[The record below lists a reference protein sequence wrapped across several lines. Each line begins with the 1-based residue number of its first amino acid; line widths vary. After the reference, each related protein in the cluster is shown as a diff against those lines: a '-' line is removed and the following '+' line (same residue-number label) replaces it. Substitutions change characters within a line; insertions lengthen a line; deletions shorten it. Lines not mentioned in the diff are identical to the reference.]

1 MQGTIQTV
9 VEQPGFENHGRFSWF
24 KLELFLLKINKN
36 ITDS

>member
-9 VEQPGFENHGRFSWF
+9 VELPGFENRGRFSWF
-24 KLELFLLKINKN
+24 KLELFLLRINKN